1 MITIVLYMYTCS
13 KPIRPG
19 PNFTYLLK
27 VPQLIHNAFSI
38 KYSWT
43 FEPTKRIGL
52 YLLQFLS
59 FLSLSIGLTIEN
71 LSLSGNSSSRDKK
84 LGEWGRH
91 PASLHGDK
99 STLIV
104 GTPSERPVV
113 EQPATSS
120 TMTTVQMTAALCP
133 YTETRILRVEFLKIT
148 TIPDVQ
154 KQHYAGCINLFSDTV
169 FVCCITRQRFVC
181 DHPIGNSILRYEA
194 RKTGN
199 EATYGTLRCIMG
211 ICTAH
216 LHSILYVSI
225 KQRMKNSL

>member
-1 MITIVLYMYTCS
+1 M
-13 KPIRPG
+13 
-19 PNFTYLLK
+19 
-27 VPQLIHNAFSI
+27 
-38 KYSWT
+38 
-43 FEPTKRIGL
+43 
-52 YLLQFLS
+52 LQYLS
-59 FLSLSIGLTIEN
+59 FPSFSIGLTIDN
-71 LSLSGNSSSRDKK
+71 LSLSGNLSSRDKK

-99 STLIV
+99 STLVV

-113 EQPATSS
+113 EHPATSS
-120 TMTTVQMTAALCP
+120 TMTIIQMKAALCP
-133 YTETRILRVEFLKIT
+133 YNETRILRVDFLKIN

-154 KQHYAGCINLFSDTV
+154 KQHYTDCINFSDTV
-169 FVCCITRQRFVC
+169 FVCCISRQRFVC

-199 EATYGTLRCIMG
+199 EATNDTLRCIMG

-225 KQRMKNSL
+225 KQKMKSSL